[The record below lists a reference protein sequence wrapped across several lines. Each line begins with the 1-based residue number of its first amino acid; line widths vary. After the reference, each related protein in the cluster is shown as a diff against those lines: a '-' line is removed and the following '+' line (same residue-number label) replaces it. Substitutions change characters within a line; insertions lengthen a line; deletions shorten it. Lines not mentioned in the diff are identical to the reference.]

1 MEQKKPKKVYVIGH
15 KNPDTDSI
23 CSAIAYAN
31 LKNQI
36 TGERYIAKRAGEVN
50 GETAYVLDKFQTEVP
65 ALLDNVH
72 LQVKDMD
79 IRQIEGVSGHMSI
92 KDAWARMKDENIKTL
107 PVTRGEKLE
116 GLITIGDIATSYM
129 EVYDNNILATAR
141 TQYRNIV
148 KTLDGTLIT
157 GNEHGYFLNGK
168 VVIAASSPDM
178 MENFIEKDDL
188 VILGNRYESQLCAI
202 EMDASCLV
210 ICQGANI
217 SKTIKKMAEER
228 DIVIIQTPH
237 DTFTAARLINQSI
250 PVKFFMSR
258 DNLETFH
265 LKDYVEQVKEVM
277 SKTKYRDF
285 PILDNKGKFCGFL
298 SRRRLM
304 TSRKKQ
310 VILVD
315 HNEKSQAVNGIEEA
329 EVQEIIDHHRLG
341 GLETIGPVYFRN
353 QPVGCTAT
361 IIYQMYQESGVEV
374 DPQIAGLLCSAIISD
389 TLLFRSPTC
398 TMVDQAAAEALARIA
413 GINMEEHAKEMFNAG
428 SNLRGKSVEEICF
441 QDFKVFNVK
450 DTRFGVGQITS
461 MNQDELD
468 EVKERL
474 IPYLE
479 EARKTQGLHM
489 LYLMMTNILEESTE
503 LLCRGE
509 NAKEQVLEAYELSG
523 DTQKILL
530 KGVVSRKK
538 QMIPVLVTYLQQKQ

>member
-1 MEQKKPKKVYVIGH
+1 MDQKKPKKVYVIGH

-31 LKNQI
+31 LKNKI
-36 TGERYIAKRAGEVN
+36 TGEKYIAKRAGEVN
-50 GETAYVLDKFQTEVP
+50 GETAYVLDKFQVSVP
-65 ALLDNVH
+65 SLLENVH

-79 IRQIEGVSGHMSI
+79 IRHIEGVSGHMSI

-148 KTLDGTLIT
+148 KTLDGTLIS

-168 VVIAASSPDM
+168 VVIAASSPDL

-250 PVKFFMSR
+250 PVKYFMSR
-258 DNLETFH
+258 DNLEIFH
-265 LKDYVEQVKEVM
+265 LNDYVEHVKEVM

-315 HNEKSQAVNGIEEA
+315 HNEKKQSISDIETA
-329 EVQEIIDHHRLG
+329 NIVEIVDHHRIG
-341 GLETIGPVYFRN
+341 DIETDRPIVFRN
-353 QPVGCTAT
+353 MIVGSSCTIVGLMYAEYGVKMPE
-361 IIYQMYQESGVEV
+361 IIAKL
-374 DPQIAGLLCSAIISD
+374 IAYGMISD
-389 TLLFRSPTC
+389 TMNFNSPTC
-398 TMVDQAAAEALARIA
+398 TTIDRNLAKRLSSEYDIDFDA
-413 GINMEEHAKEMFNAG
+413 MAKELFENTATI
-428 SNLRGKSVEEICF
+428 RGKEFKNILYNDVKEYMLSGYHIAVSQVFTFDLSIVDEIKEDFLKYMDEQNTIHEYDLMLMVITNVEGRGSRFLYVGKLSHFVRDVVEE
-441 QDFKVFNVK
+441 FK
-450 DTRFGVGQITS
+450 D
-461 MNQDELD
+461 
-468 EVKERL
+468 
-474 IPYLE
+474 
-479 EARKTQGLHM
+479 QGF
-489 LYLMMTNILEESTE
+489 
-503 LLCRGE
+503 
-509 NAKEQVLEAYELSG
+509 
-523 DTQKILL
+523 
-530 KGVVSRKK
+530 VSRKK
-538 QMIPVLVTYLQQKQ
+538 QIVPRLAQELA

>member
-374 DPQIAGLLCSAIISD
+374 EPQMAGLLCSAIISD

-413 GINMEEHAKEMFNAG
+413 GIDMEEHAKEMFNAG

-450 DTRFGVGQITS
+450 DIMFGVGQITS

-468 EVKERL
+468 EVKGRL

-503 LLCRGE
+503 LLCCGE
-509 NAKEQVLEAYELSG
+509 NAKEQVLEAFELPG
-523 DTQKILL
+523 DTGKILL

-538 QMIPVLVTYLQQKQ
+538 QMIPVLVTYLQQK

>member
-285 PILDNKGKFCGFL
+285 PILDNKGKFYGFL

-503 LLCRGE
+503 LLCCGE

>member
-1 MEQKKPKKVYVIGH
+1 MDQKKPKKVYVIGH

-31 LKNQI
+31 LKNKI
-36 TGERYIAKRAGEVN
+36 TGEKYIAKRAGEVN
-50 GETAYVLDKFQTEVP
+50 GETAYVLDKFQVSVP
-65 ALLDNVH
+65 SLLDNGH

-79 IRQIEGVSGHMSI
+79 IRHIELVSGHMSI

-148 KTLDGTLIT
+148 KTLDGTLIS

-168 VVIAASSPDM
+168 VVIAASSPDL

-250 PVKFFMSR
+250 PVKYFMSR
-258 DNLETFH
+258 DNLEIFH
-265 LKDYVEQVKEVM
+265 LNDYVEHVKEVM

-374 DPQIAGLLCSAIISD
+374 EPQMAGLLCSAIISD

-413 GINMEEHAKEMFNAG
+413 GIDMEEHAKEMFNAG

-450 DTRFGVGQITS
+450 DIMFGVGQLTS

-468 EVKERL
+468 EVKGRL

-503 LLCRGE
+503 LLCCGE
-509 NAKEQVLEAYELSG
+509 NAKEQVLEAFELPG
-523 DTQKILL
+523 DTEKILL

-538 QMIPVLVTYLQQKQ
+538 QMIPVLVTYLQQK